1 MPGHPARS
9 VELRLIEGTKSGNSQ
24 LDRPVAPS
32 TNYPDPPAWFQ
43 PEAVKVYHETIRRLR
58 EIAVASEVDYDFLIT
73 YCMTIMVMRE
83 CERAFAKVGV
93 ARSRKYKMWEA
104 TSRRLLAMSK
114 ELGLT
119 PASRS
124 GMRIKPEE
132 PRGPG
137 LFEAS

>member
-9 VELRLIEGTKSGNSQ
+9 VELRLIEGTKSDHGE
-24 LDRPVAPS
+24 LARPVAPTS
-32 TNYPDPPAWFQ
+32 NYPDPPAWFQ
-43 PEAVKVYHETIRRLR
+43 PEAIKVYHETIRRLR

-73 YCMTIMVMRE
+73 YVMTIMVVRE

-93 ARSRKYKMWEA
+93 ARSRKFKTWEA
-104 TSRRLLAMSK
+104 TSRRMLAMSK

-119 PASRS
+119 PAARS

-132 PRGPG
+132 PKLPG